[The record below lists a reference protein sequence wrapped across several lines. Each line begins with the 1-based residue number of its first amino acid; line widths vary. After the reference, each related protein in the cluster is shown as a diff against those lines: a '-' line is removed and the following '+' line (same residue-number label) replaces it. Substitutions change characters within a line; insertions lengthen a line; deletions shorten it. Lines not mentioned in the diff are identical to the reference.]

1 MQRILVWD
9 LSTRLFHWL
18 LVVCVTGSFISAKIG
33 GNAMVWHG
41 RFGLVVV
48 GLLVFRLVWGF
59 VGSTYAR
66 FFQFVRGPGA
76 IREYL
81 RGQWRGEGHNPL
93 GALSVLAMLGT
104 LLMLVATGLFG
115 NDDIAFEGP
124 LYALVG
130 KEFSDRMVGIHRLI
144 EPLIIFLVLAHLG
157 AIAYYV
163 RVRKEALIM
172 PMITGRKVGAGD
184 TARGGGMVAFLRGT
198 GHRARC
204 GVWRQ
209 RCMDSCAAALGERS
223 SGLVTKRERPRTG
236 GRSRSS
242 RQQGLTCLPCGTCRG
257 RPCRTRR
264 ACRIGP

>member
-9 LSTRLFHWL
+9 LPLRLFHWL
-18 LVVCVTGSFISAKIG
+18 LVVCVSGSIVSAKIG

-76 IREYL
+76 IIAYL
-81 RGQWRGEGHNPL
+81 RGQWHGEGHNPL

-104 LLMLVATGLFG
+104 LLLLVATGLFA

-130 KEFSDRMVGIHRLI
+130 KDLSDRVVGIHRLV
-144 EPLIIFLVLAHLG
+144 EPLIILLVVAHLA
-157 AIAYYV
+157 AIAFYV
-163 RVRKEALIM
+163 RIKKETLIM
-172 PMITGRKVGAGD
+172 PMITGQKVMRSGIQADGVGE
-184 TARGGGMVAFLRGT
+184 TAKGGGPVALCIALVLALGAAYCAS
-198 GHRARC
+198 GA
-204 GVWRQ
+204 WI
-209 RCMDSCAAALGERS
+209 SSPPAAAA
-223 SGLVTKRERPRTG
+223 PAAA
-236 GRSRSS
+236 
-242 RQQGLTCLPCGTCRG
+242 PNW
-257 RPCRTRR
+257 
-264 ACRIGP
+264 